1 MLRFED
7 NGFAPPA
14 QLWDPAAI
22 RPLRYKSDREYEEH
36 FRELLTEAVRAKL
49 RSRHTVF
56 SELSGGLDSSSV
68 VVLADHVLAH
78 QNRPPEH
85 LRTISCV
92 FEESGSCDEQ
102 YFIKAVEEQR
112 GIPTVR
118 ISEKQQQI
126 SSGLREINF
135 TGIPNPLHCASGR
148 FQAYT
153 SAMKV
158 RGARL
163 LLTGAGGDH
172 LFWSAVDA
180 APLIADHI
188 YQGRLLQMHRS
199 CREWSRTMGV
209 PYMQLLYGQALPR
222 AVAAAR
228 SRVPRPEIPPL
239 PGWLLDQHKK
249 AYVHYLVSSETRA
262 SALPS
267 MRAQLRELRS
277 LFNMTSAG
285 YTSEYHDVYVSHPY
299 LYRPLVEFCLALPP
313 DQLLRNGEGRSLM
326 RRVLSGL
333 LPPRILT
340 RKSKGAINEAFSR
353 ALQNDWELVDDPCRW
368 QLCQRGFAEPRI
380 LQEHLTQLML
390 GRDPRGSHAVR
401 ILSAERW
408 LRSLESTHQEQ
419 PEYPLCSAA

>member
-1 MLRFED
+1 ML
-7 NGFAPPA
+7 
-14 QLWDPAAI
+14 
-22 RPLRYKSDREYEEH
+22 
-36 FRELLTEAVRAKL
+36 TTAVRAKL

-68 VVLADHVLAH
+68 VVIADHVLAR
-78 QNRPPEH
+78 QNQPAER
-85 LRTISCV
+85 LRTLSCV
-92 FEESGSCDEQ
+92 FEESESCDEQ

-126 SSGLREINF
+126 STGLREIHF
-135 TGIPNPLHCASGR
+135 TGMPNPLHCASGR

-153 SAMKV
+153 SAMKA

-180 APLIADHI
+180 APMIADYI
-188 YQGRLLQMHRS
+188 YRGDPLQMHRS
-199 CREWSRTMGV
+199 CREWSRSMGV
-209 PYMQLLYGQALPR
+209 PYMQLLFREALPR

-228 SRVPRPEIPPL
+228 RTIPTQEIPPL
-239 PGWLLDQHKK
+239 PAWLSDRYKK
-249 AYVHYLVSSETRA
+249 AYVAHLASSEPQVAAFPSTRI
-262 SALPS
+262 
-267 MRAQLRELRS
+267 QLRELKS

-285 YTSEYHDVYVSHPY
+285 YVNGYRDVYVSHPY
-299 LYRPLVEFCLALPP
+299 LYRPLVEFCLAVPP

-326 RRVLSGL
+326 RRTLSGL

-353 ALQNDWELVDDPCRW
+353 ALQKDWELVGDPRQW
-368 QLCQRGFAEPRI
+368 QLCRQGFAEPRI
-380 LQEHLTQLML
+380 LQEHLTQMML
-390 GRDPRGSHAVR
+390 GRDPRGSNVVR

-408 LRSLESTHQEQ
+408 LRSLESAHQTQ
-419 PEYPLCSAA
+419 PEHPLCSVA